1 MGGYWNV
8 PAPAREGLTKFPALL
23 GAVIFSSLPKLFAH
37 YGAGHLSLL
46 YAVSWT
52 PWLLYTTRKYF
63 LTETSPGS
71 PIWRR
76 IVRQP
81 AWVWAMILLADVRWA
96 AYAGMLWW
104 YYCLFHL
111 VLAGRRERT
120 LKAVSAL
127 IGQTL
132 LGILLAS
139 PLLLPLIEYAGL
151 STRASMTAEDVSV
164 FSLPLVKVLGFLFP
178 DFGGFYEGI
187 VYCGAL
193 VIVLMF
199 AGFGRARQV
208 PATRCWLGAALF
220 SLIFALGSSIPFFA
234 TIAELPGFNL
244 LRVPSRMIFVTGFS
258 LAALAAHQLHWL
270 ISGVTAGELRRS
282 RLALVGLLAFVLL
295 LAGGAW
301 MISRKPPV
309 GFIWGSV
316 FFLLGVVWLILLMQK
331 RLAIRIWQIG
341 LLALCWI
348 DLCAVNLSLFTTRP
362 VASVLAEGEQAAVY
376 LSHQP
381 GEFRVYSPSYS
392 LPQQTSAFY
401 GLEMASGVDPLQLQG
416 YASYME
422 AASGI
427 QPSGYSVVLPP
438 LEDQYQATGDPP
450 TPDLRLLGFLNVGY
464 ILSDYPLHVDG
475 LDRIAEY
482 ENKTLYKNRVIMP
495 RAWVELDGK
504 PTPAIIESMLPNEMR
519 IQAQGPGLLVLAE
532 ILYPGWNAWVDNQP
546 VTILESHDVLRS
558 VQLDDGEHEI
568 VFRYRP
574 TALIYG
580 MGLCLLGLILTAVWG
595 RVIR

>member
-1 MGGYWNV
+1 MYLLL
-8 PAPAREGLTKFPALL
+8 RSEGLTKFPALL

-52 PWLLYTTRKYF
+52 PWLLYTSRKYF
-63 LTETSPGS
+63 LTGHLPGL
-71 PIWRR
+71 PLWRR

-111 VLAGRRERT
+111 VLAGRSERT
-120 LKAVSAL
+120 LKAVSSL

-151 STRASMTAEDVSV
+151 STRASMTAADVSA
-164 FSLPLVKVLGFLFP
+164 FSLPPVKVLGFLFP

-199 AGFGRARQV
+199 AGFARARQV

-270 ISGVTAGELRRS
+270 ISGVTARELRRS
-282 RLALVGLLAFVLL
+282 RLALAGLLTFVLL

-316 FFLLGVVWLILLMQK
+316 FFLLGAIWLILLMQK
-331 RLAIRIWQIG
+331 RLAIKIWQIG

-348 DLCAVNLSLFTTRP
+348 DLSAVNLSLFTTRP
-362 VASVLAEGEQAAVY
+362 VASVLAEGEQAAVF

-392 LPQQTSAFY
+392 LPQQTSALH
-401 GLEMASGVDPLQLQG
+401 GLEMASGVDPLQLQS
-416 YASYME
+416 YANYME
-422 AASGI
+422 TASGI
-427 QPSGYSVVLPP
+427 QQHGYSVVLPP
-438 LEDQYQATGDPP
+438 LVSETEITAGAPHAGCP
-450 TPDLRLLGFLNVGY
+450 IVG
-464 ILSDYPLHVDG
+464 L
-475 LDRIAEY
+475 
-482 ENKTLYKNRVIMP
+482 
-495 RAWVELDGK
+495 
-504 PTPAIIESMLPNEMR
+504 
-519 IQAQGPGLLVLAE
+519 AQCG
-532 ILYPGWNAWVDNQP
+532 LYPGGY
-546 VTILESHDVLRS
+546 S
-558 VQLDDGEHEI
+558 V
-568 VFRYRP
+568 RRR
-574 TALIYG
+574 
-580 MGLCLLGLILTAVWG
+580 WS
-595 RVIR
+595 